1 MAVRRYKI
9 YLWVECCLSEY
20 CVYYFLFIMWMKLC
34 KLNQT
39 SDQCEKPNGIKKK
52 TRARLHLG
60 LLVPNVSYFTV
71 DNMNNDCAGFGKRL
85 ASIEST
91 LE

>member
-20 CVYYFLFIMWMKLC
+20 CVYYFLFIMWMKLY

-60 LLVPNVSYFTV
+60 LLVPNVLIFQ
-71 DNMNNDCAGFGKRL
+71 C
-85 ASIEST
+85 
-91 LE
+91 